1 MANKYSDHVFQLIK
15 SLSKAE
21 KRYFKLFVTRH
32 TSSSSSPNN
41 AQILFD
47 LIEKMDSYDENSL
60 LEKLKHKAF
69 TNKFSITKARL
80 YDTILKSLDAYYSE
94 KSKDQLIRNELHYIE
109 ILFNKSLYRQCKKRI
124 QSAKKQAVKYNKNHL
139 LAELI
144 LWEKKLI
151 EKDNYQSVD
160 SKKIEVL
167 SNQEQEILKN
177 VSIKSQLWELKAL
190 LFQQLNKIG
199 RARTTEQV
207 ELLKNEIGKKVK
219 EINIP
224 EKKIGLQYLFNH
236 IQGAYF
242 FAIYDYDNSLKS
254 VLETIKLIE
263 DNPNDFSDEPNIL
276 ISTLTNGVYLSMKN
290 SDIDK
295 AQELYNKLK
304 ILNKKHEENGSED
317 LVLKIKSSLFSL
329 ELLLVKLTCDFK
341 RFDKITPVISL
352 FIEENKQKVNES
364 RLAFLYYNMAH
375 ILFVQDKFSESLK
388 WTNSLL
394 NDIDID
400 KAQEIYSFGE
410 ILNLFIHLE
419 LDNKELVNYTIKS
432 TKRFLKTRNKLFEY
446 ETIVLKFIQK
456 ISGYKFDKY
465 DMEEQLENLIT
476 TLDAQTKNTYENIPF
491 EYFDCLAWAES
502 KLKKK
507 NLGQIIKEQNNEFI
521 GFKF

>member
-21 KRYFKLFVTRH
+21 KRYFKLFVARH
-32 TSSSSSPNN
+32 TSSTSSPNN
-41 AQILFD
+41 AQVLFD
-47 LIEKMDSYDENSL
+47 MMEKMDSYDEEEL
-60 LEKLKHKAF
+60 LSKLKNKAF

-109 ILFNKSLYRQCKKRI
+109 ILFNKSLYKQCKKRI
-124 QSAKKQAVKYNKNHL
+124 LSAKKQAVKYNKNNL

-144 LWEKKLI
+144 IWEKQLI

-160 SKKIEVL
+160 ASKIKSISAE
-167 SNQEQEILKN
+167 EQDILKT
-177 VSIKSQLWELKAL
+177 VTIKSQLWELKSL

-199 RARTTEQV
+199 RARSEEEV
-207 ELLKNEIGKKVK
+207 NLLKNEIGKKVS
-219 EINIP
+219 EIKIP
-224 EKKIGLQYLFNH
+224 KNKIGLHYLFNH

-242 FAIYDYDNSLKS
+242 FAIYDYKSSLKS
-254 VLETIKLIE
+254 VLKTIQLIE
-263 DNPNDFSDEPNIL
+263 ENPNEFSDEPNIL

-290 SDIDK
+290 SDIEQ

-304 ILNKKHEENGSED
+304 ILYKTQEENGSKD
-317 LVLKIKSSLFSL
+317 IVLKIKSSLLSL

-341 RFDKITPVISL
+341 EFDKLYPVICS
-352 FIEENKQKVNES
+352 FIDENKQKINDS

-375 ILFVQDKFSESLK
+375 ILFIQDKFSESLR

-400 KAQEIYSFGE
+400 KAQEIYSFAE

-456 ISGYKFDKY
+456 VSGFNFDKY
-465 DMEEQLENLIT
+465 DMEDQLESLVTSLN
-476 TLDAQTKNTYENIPF
+476 AETKSTFENIPF
-491 EYFDCLAWAES
+491 EYFNCLAWAES

-507 NLGQIIKEQNNEFI
+507 NLSQITKEQNIEFV

>member
-21 KRYFKLFVTRH
+21 KRYFKLFVARH
-32 TSSSSSPNN
+32 TSSPNN
-41 AQILFD
+41 AQVLFD
-47 LIEKMDSYDENSL
+47 LMEKMDSYDEEEL
-60 LEKLKHKAF
+60 LEKLKDKAF

-109 ILFNKSLYRQCKKRI
+109 ILFNKSLYKQCKKRI
-124 QSAKKQAVKYNKNHL
+124 LSAKKQAVKYSKNHL
-139 LAELI
+139 LAELM
-144 LWEKKLI
+144 LWEKRLI

-160 SKKIEVL
+160 SKKILAL
-167 SNQEQEILKN
+167 SNEEQDILKN
-177 VSIKSQLWELKAL
+177 VTIKSQLWELKAL
-190 LFQQLNKIG
+190 LFLQLNKTG
-199 RARTTEQV
+199 RARTNEEV
-207 ELLKNEIGKKVK
+207 ELLKNEIGKKLVK
-219 EINIP
+219 IKIP
-224 EKKIGLQYLFNH
+224 ENKIGLHYLFNH
-236 IQGAYF
+236 IQGAYS
-242 FAIYDYDNSLKS
+242 FAIYDYVSSLKS

-263 DNPNDFSDEPNIL
+263 ENPNEFSDEPNIL

-290 SDIDK
+290 SDINK

-304 ILNKKHEENGSED
+304 ILNKTHEESGSKD
-317 LVLKIKSSLFSL
+317 LVLKIKSSLLSL
-329 ELLLVKLTCDFK
+329 ELLLVKLTCNFNK
-341 RFDKITPVISL
+341 FDELSPIINAFITD
-352 FIEENKQKVNES
+352 NKQKLNES

-400 KAQEIYSFGE
+400 KTQEIYSFAE

-446 ETIVLKFIQK
+446 ETIILKFIQK
-456 ISGYKFDKY
+456 ISGSNFDKY
-465 DMEEQLENLIT
+465 DMGEQLENLVIALNT
-476 TLDAQTKNTYENIPF
+476 ETKNTYQNIPF

-507 NLGQIIKEQNNEFI
+507 NLSQIIKEQTNEFN